1 MVLGSSF
8 ALADGTLAVR
18 RIEKDGTCNLVVT
31 QTNST
36 TRITF
41 EALRL
46 LQYDPDRAEWV
57 DRTGEIP
64 AEKKV
69 RETETGT
76 EVVMAPITHRVGLFW
91 LEWKEDG
98 HTHSDFVHSG
108 PVLCEDLKLGPPP
121 KSGMIAQ
128 CIPGTDSAH
137 AIFVPDPR
145 KLKRKHKE

>member
-1 MVLGSSF
+1 MKTILKIIAAAMILGNSF
-8 ALADGTLAVR
+8 ALADGTLSVR
-18 RIEKDGTCNLVVT
+18 RIGKDGTCNLVVT

-64 AEKKV
+64 TEKKA

-76 EVVMAPITHRVGLFW
+76 
-91 LEWKEDG
+91 
-98 HTHSDFVHSG
+98 
-108 PVLCEDLKLGPPP
+108 DL
-121 KSGMIAQ
+121 
-128 CIPGTDSAH
+128 
-137 AIFVPDPR
+137 
-145 KLKRKHKE
+145 